1 MTAPPLD
8 RGSATRP
15 AFREGRGSGQPTAYP
30 LQMIW
35 SLLFAVGLGLGAY
48 WAAEKKGRSAAL
60 WLLVVTGTVLVSD
73 YAARVTAQR
82 LAGSNAIFT
91 DSGSVAA
98 IAMIAAGP
106 LAGILA
112 GAGFLAWLA
121 LRAPYR
127 VSFSS
132 RVRMHGGFG
141 GTEPGETFVTL
152 REDKLVLERGDERRT
167 LETNAIDSAR
177 VDGEYLE
184 IRVRN
189 EPTPL
194 LLRPIGEEHAERDK
208 RIALVTSLARALVD
222 RRSSADAAARE
233 G

>member
-1 MTAPPLD
+1 
-8 RGSATRP
+8 
-15 AFREGRGSGQPTAYP
+15 
-30 LQMIW
+30 MIW
-35 SLLFAVGLGLGAY
+35 SLCLAVGLGLGAY

-60 WLLVVTGTVLVSD
+60 WLLAVTGTVLVSY
-73 YAARVTAQR
+73 YAAHVTAQQ

-106 LAGILA
+106 LAGLVA
-112 GAGFLAWLA
+112 GAGLLVWLA

-152 REDKLVLERGDERRT
+152 REDKLVLERGDEHRT
-167 LETNAIDSAR
+167 LEANSVDSAR

-208 RIALVTSLARALVD
+208 RNALVTTLARALVD
-222 RRSSADAAARE
+222 RRSSADAAARS

>member
-1 MTAPPLD
+1 
-8 RGSATRP
+8 
-15 AFREGRGSGQPTAYP
+15 
-30 LQMIW
+30 MIW
-35 SLLFAVGLGLGAY
+35 SLLLAVGLGLGAY

-189 EPTPL
+189 EPAPL
-194 LLRPIGEEHAERDK
+194 LLRPIGDEHAEREK
-208 RIALVTSLARALVD
+208 RIALVTTLARALVD
-222 RRSSADAAARE
+222 RRSSADASGRAS
-233 G
+233 